1 MEQFAE
7 GESTREEIKNK
18 LRQNFDGKI
27 VRKDLTK
34 KIKEG
39 ANVPVYVL
47 EFLLGQYCS
56 SDDETVIEKGVQN
69 VKRILADNFV
79 RPDESQKILSQ
90 LRKKGSHTIIDMVT
104 VRLDMKKDCFFA
116 EFSNLGVGN
125 VPIADEYP
133 EKFDRLLCGG
143 IWCIVQ
149 LDYEVEGDN
158 NFGIEDIDGNPLRS
172 KQKKQ
177 KDISPISI
185 RKLTPIQMPHIDI
198 DELKQGRKAFTKDE
212 WLDILLRSIGMEP
225 DEFTYR
231 EKWLLLTRMI
241 PLVENN
247 FNLCELGPRS
257 TGKSHLYKEISPN
270 SILISGGQT
279 TVANLFYNM
288 GRKTVGLVGLW
299 DCVAFDEVAGIKFK
313 DKDGIQIMKDYMA
326 SGSFARGKEEKA
338 ATASMVFVGNINQSV
353 DVLLKTSSLFAPFPQ
368 EMGTDTAFLDRM
380 HCYLPGWEIPK
391 FRPEHFTDDY
401 GFISDYLAEFIRELR
416 KEQYG
421 DALDHY
427 FRLGRNLNQRDTIA
441 VRRMIDGYLKLMYP
455 NGEFTKEELEEIIQ
469 IALEMRR
476 RVKEQLKKLGGMEF
490 YDVNFSYIDLE
501 DMSEHYVSV
510 PEQGGGKLIPDGMCN
525 PGQVYTVSRGKSGMI
540 GVFRLESQ
548 MLPGNG
554 KIERTGLGSDSKCK
568 EAVNTAFNYLKANG
582 NRISG
587 SISTSTKDY
596 IINYQDLQGIGMTD
610 KLALPTLIALCS
622 IALGKPGGIFK
633 ALVGWEASANG
644 EISAGLA
651 LNRNKMVKNIMK
663 NTILTDFLKIVDD
676 DSAKKSASKTARGAI
691 KRFDGYIISAEKDS
705 LSYMVMVSPYLS
717 MLKTGSFV
725 PAGEF
730 NIAIDKLENA
740 LKNAK
745 GYYEFVGT
753 KGKSKV
759 ILRFNIN
766 SFKNGYTISDLLKMN
781 LSIYAI
787 KVGRTS
793 LDMLDVSKE
802 LEMDVSII
810 PKDNPSYEGSNE
822 VEDNAASQK
831 ILDVF
836 DVLLAG
842 VEAVD

>member
-1 MEQFAE
+1 MEPNAE
-7 GESTREEIKNK
+7 NSCRRDEIKEK

-56 SDDETVIEKGVQN
+56 SDDEAIIEKGVQN

-79 RPDESQKILSQ
+79 RPDEAQKILSQ
-90 LRKKGSHTIIDMVT
+90 LRKKGSHTVIDMIT
-104 VRLDMKKDCFFA
+104 VNLDIKKNCFFA
-116 EFSNLGVGN
+116 SFSNLGLDK

-133 EKFDRLLCGG
+133 EKYDRLLCGG

-158 NFGIEDIDGNPLRS
+158 NFGLVDLGGEPLQS
-172 KQKKQ
+172 SQKKQ
-177 KDISPISI
+177 KNLTPISI

-198 DELKQGRKAFTKDE
+198 DELKRGHKAFTKDE

-225 DEFTYR
+225 DEFTER

-288 GRKTVGLVGLW
+288 GRKSVGLVGLW

-338 ATASMVFVGNINQSV
+338 ASASMVFVGNINQSV
-353 DVLLKTSSLFAPFPQ
+353 DVLLKTSSLFDPFPP
-368 EMGTDTAFLDRM
+368 EMGTDTAFLDRI

-391 FRPEHFTDDY
+391 FRPEHFTNDY

-427 FRLGRNLNQRDTIA
+427 FRLGKNLNQRDTIA
-441 VRRMIDGYLKLMYP
+441 VRRMVDGYLKLMYP
-455 NGEFTKEELEEIIQ
+455 DGVFDKSELEEVLQ
-469 IALEMRR
+469 ISLEMRR

-548 MLPGNG
+548 MLPGSG
-554 KIERTGLGSDSKCK
+554 KFERTGLGSDRDCK
-568 EAVNTAFNYLKANG
+568 ESTNTAFNFLKANG
-582 NRISG
+582 KRISG
-587 SISTSTKDY
+587 GISAASKDY
-596 IINYQDLQGIGMTD
+596 IINYQDLQGIGMTG

-622 IALGKPGGIFK
+622 IALGRPTVSTLAVLGEISISGTILKVDELANSLQVCLDSGAKKVLLPITSAADLGTVPPELVGSFNLIFYSSAEDAVFK
-633 ALVGWEASANG
+633 AL
-644 EISAGLA
+644 
-651 LNRNKMVKNIMK
+651 
-663 NTILTDFLKIVDD
+663 
-676 DSAKKSASKTARGAI
+676 
-691 KRFDGYIISAEKDS
+691 
-705 LSYMVMVSPYLS
+705 
-717 MLKTGSFV
+717 
-725 PAGEF
+725 
-730 NIAIDKLENA
+730 
-740 LKNAK
+740 
-745 GYYEFVGT
+745 
-753 KGKSKV
+753 
-759 ILRFNIN
+759 
-766 SFKNGYTISDLLKMN
+766 
-781 LSIYAI
+781 
-787 KVGRTS
+787 
-793 LDMLDVSKE
+793 
-802 LEMDVSII
+802 
-810 PKDNPSYEGSNE
+810 
-822 VEDNAASQK
+822 
-831 ILDVF
+831 
-836 DVLLAG
+836 G
-842 VEAVD
+842 VE

>member
-1 MEQFAE
+1 MEPNAE
-7 GESTREEIKNK
+7 NSCRRDAIKEK

-56 SDDETVIEKGVQN
+56 SDDEAIIEKGVQN

-79 RPDESQKILSQ
+79 RPDEAQKILSQ
-90 LRKKGSHTIIDMVT
+90 LRKKGSHTVIDMIT
-104 VRLDMKKDCFFA
+104 VNLDIKKNCFFA
-116 EFSNLGVGN
+116 SFSNLGLDK

-133 EKFDRLLCGG
+133 EKYDRLLCGG

-158 NFGIEDIDGNPLRS
+158 NFGLVDLGGEPLQS
-172 KQKKQ
+172 SQKKQ
-177 KDISPISI
+177 KDLTPISI

-198 DELKQGRKAFTKDE
+198 DELKRGRKAFTKDE

-225 DEFTYR
+225 DEFTER

-288 GRKTVGLVGLW
+288 GRKSVGLVGLW

-326 SGSFARGKEEKA
+326 SGSFARGKEEKVA
-338 ATASMVFVGNINQSV
+338 SASMVFVGNINQSV
-353 DVLLKTSSLFAPFPQ
+353 DVLLKTSSLFDPFPP
-368 EMGTDTAFLDRM
+368 EMGTDTAFLDRI

-391 FRPEHFTDDY
+391 FRPEHFTNDY

-427 FRLGRNLNQRDTIA
+427 FRLGKNLNQRDTIA
-441 VRRMIDGYLKLMYP
+441 VRRMVDGYLKLMYP
-455 NGEFTKEELEEIIQ
+455 DGVFDKSELEEVLQ
-469 IALEMRR
+469 ISLEMRR

-525 PGQVYTVSRGKSGMI
+525 PGQIYTVSRGKSGMI

-548 MLPGNG
+548 MLPGSG
-554 KIERTGLGSDSKCK
+554 KFERTGLGSDRDCREST
-568 EAVNTAFNYLKANG
+568 NTAFNFLKANG

-587 SISTSTKDY
+587 GISTASKDY
-596 IINYQDLQGIGMTD
+596 IINYQDLQGIGMTG
-610 KLALPTLIALCS
+610 KLALPTLIALCG
-622 IALGKPGGIFK
+622 IALGRPTVSTLAVLGEISISGTILKVDELANSLQVCLDSGAKKVLLPITSAADLGTVPPELVGSFNLIFYSSAEDAVFK
-633 ALVGWEASANG
+633 AL
-644 EISAGLA
+644 
-651 LNRNKMVKNIMK
+651 
-663 NTILTDFLKIVDD
+663 
-676 DSAKKSASKTARGAI
+676 
-691 KRFDGYIISAEKDS
+691 
-705 LSYMVMVSPYLS
+705 
-717 MLKTGSFV
+717 
-725 PAGEF
+725 
-730 NIAIDKLENA
+730 
-740 LKNAK
+740 
-745 GYYEFVGT
+745 
-753 KGKSKV
+753 
-759 ILRFNIN
+759 
-766 SFKNGYTISDLLKMN
+766 
-781 LSIYAI
+781 
-787 KVGRTS
+787 
-793 LDMLDVSKE
+793 
-802 LEMDVSII
+802 
-810 PKDNPSYEGSNE
+810 
-822 VEDNAASQK
+822 
-831 ILDVF
+831 
-836 DVLLAG
+836 G
-842 VEAVD
+842 VE

>member
-1 MEQFAE
+1 MEPNAE
-7 GESTREEIKNK
+7 NSCRRDEIKEK

-56 SDDETVIEKGVQN
+56 SDDEAIIEKGVQN

-79 RPDESQKILSQ
+79 RPDEAQKILSQ
-90 LRKKGSHTIIDMVT
+90 LRKKGSHTVIDMIT
-104 VRLDMKKDCFFA
+104 VNLDIKKNCFFA
-116 EFSNLGVGN
+116 SFSNLGLDK

-133 EKFDRLLCGG
+133 EKYDRLLCGG

-158 NFGIEDIDGNPLRS
+158 NFGLVDLGGEPLQS
-172 KQKKQ
+172 SQKKQ
-177 KDISPISI
+177 KNLTPISI

-198 DELKQGRKAFTKDE
+198 DELKRGHKAFTKDE

-225 DEFTYR
+225 DEFTER

-288 GRKTVGLVGLW
+288 GRKSVGLVGLW
-299 DCVAFDEVAGIKFK
+299 DCVAFDEGAGIKFK

-338 ATASMVFVGNINQSV
+338 ASASMVFVGNINQSV
-353 DVLLKTSSLFAPFPQ
+353 DVLLKTSSLFDPFPP
-368 EMGTDTAFLDRM
+368 EMGTDTAFLDRI

-391 FRPEHFTDDY
+391 FRPEHFTNDY

-427 FRLGRNLNQRDTIA
+427 FRLGKNLNQRDTIA
-441 VRRMIDGYLKLMYP
+441 VRRMVDGYLKLMYP
-455 NGEFTKEELEEIIQ
+455 DGVFDKSELEEVLQ
-469 IALEMRR
+469 ISLEMRR

-548 MLPGNG
+548 MLPGSG
-554 KIERTGLGSDSKCK
+554 KFERTGLGSDRDCK
-568 EAVNTAFNYLKANG
+568 ESTNTAFNFLKANG
-582 NRISG
+582 KRISG
-587 SISTSTKDY
+587 GISTASKDY
-596 IINYQDLQGIGMTD
+596 IINYQDLQGIGMTG

-622 IALGKPGGIFK
+622 IALGRPTVSTLAVLGEISISGTILKVDELANSLQVCLDSGAKKVLLPITSAADLGTVPPELVGSFNLIFYSSAEDAVFK
-633 ALVGWEASANG
+633 AL
-644 EISAGLA
+644 
-651 LNRNKMVKNIMK
+651 
-663 NTILTDFLKIVDD
+663 
-676 DSAKKSASKTARGAI
+676 
-691 KRFDGYIISAEKDS
+691 
-705 LSYMVMVSPYLS
+705 
-717 MLKTGSFV
+717 
-725 PAGEF
+725 
-730 NIAIDKLENA
+730 
-740 LKNAK
+740 
-745 GYYEFVGT
+745 
-753 KGKSKV
+753 
-759 ILRFNIN
+759 
-766 SFKNGYTISDLLKMN
+766 
-781 LSIYAI
+781 
-787 KVGRTS
+787 
-793 LDMLDVSKE
+793 
-802 LEMDVSII
+802 
-810 PKDNPSYEGSNE
+810 
-822 VEDNAASQK
+822 
-831 ILDVF
+831 
-836 DVLLAG
+836 G
-842 VEAVD
+842 VE

>member
-1 MEQFAE
+1 MEPNAE
-7 GESTREEIKNK
+7 NSCRRDEIKEK

-56 SDDETVIEKGVQN
+56 SDDEAIIEKGVQN

-79 RPDESQKILSQ
+79 RPDEAQKILSQ
-90 LRKKGSHTIIDMVT
+90 LRKKGSHTVIDMIT
-104 VRLDMKKDCFFA
+104 VNLDIKKNCFFA
-116 EFSNLGVGN
+116 SFSNLGLDK

-133 EKFDRLLCGG
+133 EKYDRLLCGG

-158 NFGIEDIDGNPLRS
+158 NFGLVDLGGEPLQS
-172 KQKKQ
+172 SQKKQ
-177 KDISPISI
+177 KNLTPISI

-198 DELKQGRKAFTKDE
+198 DELKRGHKAFTKDE

-225 DEFTYR
+225 DEFTER

-288 GRKTVGLVGLW
+288 GRKSVGLVGLW

-338 ATASMVFVGNINQSV
+338 ASASMVFVGNINQSV
-353 DVLLKTSSLFAPFPQ
+353 DVLLKTSSLFDPFPP
-368 EMGTDTAFLDRM
+368 EMGTDTAFLDRI

-391 FRPEHFTDDY
+391 FRPEHFTNDY

-427 FRLGRNLNQRDTIA
+427 FRLGKNLNQRDTIA
-441 VRRMIDGYLKLMYP
+441 VRRMVDGYLKLMYP
-455 NGEFTKEELEEIIQ
+455 DGVFDKSELEEVLQ
-469 IALEMRR
+469 ISLEMRR

-548 MLPGNG
+548 MLPGSG
-554 KIERTGLGSDSKCK
+554 KFERTGLGSDRDCREST
-568 EAVNTAFNYLKANG
+568 NTAFNFLKANG

-587 SISTSTKDY
+587 DISTASKDY
-596 IINYQDLQGIGMTD
+596 IINYQDLQGIGMTG

-622 IALGKPGGIFK
+622 IALGRPTVSTLAVLGEISISGTILKVDELANSLQVCLDSGAKKVLLPITSAADLGTVPPELVGSFNLIFYSSAEDAVFK
-633 ALVGWEASANG
+633 AL
-644 EISAGLA
+644 
-651 LNRNKMVKNIMK
+651 
-663 NTILTDFLKIVDD
+663 
-676 DSAKKSASKTARGAI
+676 
-691 KRFDGYIISAEKDS
+691 
-705 LSYMVMVSPYLS
+705 
-717 MLKTGSFV
+717 
-725 PAGEF
+725 
-730 NIAIDKLENA
+730 
-740 LKNAK
+740 
-745 GYYEFVGT
+745 
-753 KGKSKV
+753 
-759 ILRFNIN
+759 
-766 SFKNGYTISDLLKMN
+766 
-781 LSIYAI
+781 
-787 KVGRTS
+787 
-793 LDMLDVSKE
+793 
-802 LEMDVSII
+802 
-810 PKDNPSYEGSNE
+810 
-822 VEDNAASQK
+822 
-831 ILDVF
+831 
-836 DVLLAG
+836 G
-842 VEAVD
+842 VE

>member
-1 MEQFAE
+1 MEQI
-7 GESTREEIKNK
+7 ESSSEIIKEK
-18 LRQNFDGKI
+18 LRANFDGKI

-56 SDDETVIEKGVQN
+56 SDDPEIVENGVQT

-79 RPDESQKILSQ
+79 RPDEAQKILSM
-90 LRKKGSHTIIDMVT
+90 LRKKGSHTVIDMIT
-104 VRLDMKKDCFFA
+104 VRLDIKKDCFFA
-116 EFSNLGVGN
+116 EFSNLGLTN

-149 LDYEVEGDN
+149 LDYEMEGDA
-158 NFGIEDIDGNPLRS
+158 NFGIVDSDGFELKS

-198 DELKQGRKAFTKDE
+198 EELKTGRGAFTKEE
-212 WLDILLRSIGMEP
+212 WMDVMLRSIGMEP
-225 DEFTYR
+225 DSLNDR

-270 SILISGGQT
+270 SILVSGGQT

-299 DCVAFDEVAGIKFK
+299 DCVAFDEVTGIHFK

-338 ATASMVFVGNINQSV
+338 ASASMVFVGNINQSV
-353 DVLLKTSSLFAPFPQ
+353 DVLLKTSSLFNPFPP

-391 FRPEHFTDDY
+391 FRPEHFTNDY

-421 DALDHY
+421 DALDKY
-427 FRLGRNLNQRDTIA
+427 FRLGKNLNQRDTIA
-441 VRRMIDGYLKLMYP
+441 VRKMVGGYLKLLYP
-455 NGEFTKEELEEIIQ
+455 DGKFSKEELEEVLRIS
-469 IALEMRR
+469 LEMRR

-510 PEQGGGKLIPDGMCN
+510 PEQGGGKLIPEGVCN
-525 PGQVYTVSRGKSGMI
+525 PGQIYTVSHGKSGMI

-554 KIERTGLGSDSKCK
+554 KFERTGIGTDRDAK
-568 EAVNTAFNYLKANG
+568 EASNTAFNFLKANSS
-582 NRISG
+582 RISG
-587 SISTSTKDY
+587 SISTTMKDY
-596 IINYQDLQGIGMTD
+596 IINYQDLQGIGMTST
-610 KLALPTLIALCS
+610 LALPTLIALCS
-622 IALGKPGGIFK
+622 IALGRPTLGSLVVLGEISISGTMIKVDELSNALQVCLDSGAKRVLIPATSMVDFATVPPDLMSAFQLIPYQSAEDAVFK
-633 ALVGWEASANG
+633 AL
-644 EISAGLA
+644 
-651 LNRNKMVKNIMK
+651 
-663 NTILTDFLKIVDD
+663 
-676 DSAKKSASKTARGAI
+676 
-691 KRFDGYIISAEKDS
+691 
-705 LSYMVMVSPYLS
+705 
-717 MLKTGSFV
+717 
-725 PAGEF
+725 
-730 NIAIDKLENA
+730 
-740 LKNAK
+740 
-745 GYYEFVGT
+745 
-753 KGKSKV
+753 
-759 ILRFNIN
+759 
-766 SFKNGYTISDLLKMN
+766 
-781 LSIYAI
+781 
-787 KVGRTS
+787 
-793 LDMLDVSKE
+793 
-802 LEMDVSII
+802 
-810 PKDNPSYEGSNE
+810 
-822 VEDNAASQK
+822 
-831 ILDVF
+831 
-836 DVLLAG
+836 G
-842 VEAVD
+842 VE